1 MRRLTLS
8 KKLHSSVSRGRPWQ
22 TDNPYT
28 CSLEKWFFPDAHV
41 VGENTSE
48 PDSHLADVNSA
59 RLYNLNR
66 PALAGGCA
74 LSSSSDMQGRP
85 HQEDDEQV
93 GRVEGVEEPLRNLGL
108 HVGGQEDQRRGQ
120 EGKDLKADAC
130 PPTTRAIG
138 SSRDPPQRAGR

>member
-8 KKLHSSVSRGRPWQ
+8 KKAALFREQGATVANGQPLHLQPEVFSPTHMPSGKTLRNLIRTCGRELCKALQ
-22 TDNPYT
+22 
-28 CSLEKWFFPDAHV
+28 
-41 VGENTSE
+41 SE
-48 PDSHLADVNSA
+48 PPGLSRAAVS
-59 RLYNLNR
+59 
-66 PALAGGCA
+66 

-120 EGKDLKADAC
+120 EGKDLKADGVS
-130 PPTTRAIG
+130 PTTRAIG